1 MGVWVKIREESL
13 FFICFCFIGVLEC
26 SRSLS
31 AACVC
36 VSVFRT
42 IRRSRTCI
50 ICTHTDCRISEVSTI
65 FSVVFERITVPNCSC
80 ESPNSVSIHY
90 GLTHQIQVVLI
101 ITPLFFLPTSCFGSV
116 APCLCALFPWSGSF
130 QLPGSLAVAISHH
143 HQQHMHPTSG
153 LQSDWLF
160 WVTFSQNQWEGL
172 SLNTW
177 L

>member
-13 FFICFCFIGVLEC
+13 FFICFYFIGVLEC

-65 FSVVFERITVPNCSC
+65 FSVVFEGITVPNCSC

-101 ITPLFFLPTSCFGSV
+101 ITPLFFCQLLALAQWHRASVPCFHGLVHFSCLAVWQLQYLITTNNTCIPRVVYSQTGCFGWPSV
-116 APCLCALFPWSGSF
+116 KTNGKGYL
-130 QLPGSLAVAISHH
+130 
-143 HQQHMHPTSG
+143 
-153 LQSDWLF
+153 
-160 WVTFSQNQWEGL
+160 
-172 SLNTW
+172 
-177 L
+177 